1 MTPLHMAAWAG
12 KEQAVR
18 SLLESNSLPNSPS
31 LAGETPL
38 HLAAQHGYATCV
50 SGFVFVSN
58 VIKNTFILY

>member
-12 KEQAVR
+12 KEQAVKI
-18 SLLESNSLPNSPS
+18 LLESDSLPNSPS

-50 SGFVFVSN
+50 SFTVSLFFY
-58 VIKNTFILY
+58 VINKFYNY